1 MATTRN
7 PRHGSMQFWPR
18 KKAKRAYARVRSYAR
33 LQETKLLGFAG
44 YKAGMT
50 HMLVTDNRQNALTKG
65 ETVSFPVTVIECPPL
80 KLASIRL
87 YKNTEKGLRLI
98 TELFSKG
105 DKGLERKLRLP
116 KKAAGEK
123 EAKDFDDVRVLV
135 YTQPRLAG
143 IGKKT
148 PEIFELA
155 LGGKSAQEKFEYAKS
170 LLGKDIRVNDVLS
183 EGQQVD
189 VYAVTRGKGFQ
200 GPVKRFGVSIRS
212 HKSEKTKRGPG
223 NVGPWTGNRSWTVA
237 HAGQMGFQN
246 RCERNKF
253 LMKISEKGSEVNP
266 NGGFLHYGIVKN
278 SYVLVKGSVQGAAKR
293 LVRLNYAQR
302 PNHKMAK
309 QAPTLEYLS
318 IGSKQ
323 GN

>member
-18 KKAKRAYARVRSYAR
+18 KKAKRPYARVRSYAS

-50 HMLVTDNRQNALTKG
+50 HMMVTDNRQNALTEG

-105 DKGLERKLRLP
+105 DKGLERKVRLP
-116 KKAAGEK
+116 KKAAVQK

-155 LGGKSAQEKFEYAKS
+155 LGGKSAQ
-170 LLGKDIRVNDVLS
+170 
-183 EGQQVD
+183 
-189 VYAVTRGKGFQ
+189 
-200 GPVKRFGVSIRS
+200 
-212 HKSEKTKRGPG
+212 
-223 NVGPWTGNRSWTVA
+223 
-237 HAGQMGFQN
+237 
-246 RCERNKF
+246 
-253 LMKISEKGSEVNP
+253 
-266 NGGFLHYGIVKN
+266 
-278 SYVLVKGSVQGAAKR
+278 
-293 LVRLNYAQR
+293 
-302 PNHKMAK
+302 
-309 QAPTLEYLS
+309 
-318 IGSKQ
+318 
-323 GN
+323 